1 MPALLIY
8 LFKVNIALI
17 LFCACYYLIFRK
29 LTFYTLNR
37 VYLITALLF
46 SSVYPLIDFS
56 NILPQHEVVKPL
68 QITNVQLIYSVS
80 NYGKT
85 VASQG
90 LENWWQYL
98 LIIFWA
104 GVTLMAIRLVL
115 QFASLF
121 NIYRRSIPQKIHNH
135 PVRIIKNEAS
145 AFSFWQSIYIN
156 PDKYSESEVKSVVA
170 HEQVHVRQ
178 WHTLDILLAEIS
190 LVFYWFN
197 PGIWLIK
204 KAISENL
211 EFITDREIL
220 KQGVNA
226 KNYQYSLL
234 YASFNTSPN
243 AVVNHFNISTIKKR
257 IMMMNSKKSSVFSLG
272 RYGLMIPVVTAL
284 LLVFGTSKAELIKK
298 SINQADEISHKALNA
313 AKKIVLSTNDNVEEK
328 NKPNDKLNKRRP
340 VGTLLETAAG
350 TEPIIGAT
358 KISTDTPKV
367 KAFLKNALK
376 SGPSADSVY
385 YLLNGKPINYEQM
398 QKIDPYSI
406 ESVSVLK
413 GAAATSLFGDIAWK
427 GAVLII
433 TKGQANS
440 TDVQR
445 IMQRIPAANTV
456 EKTSSIQG
464 NHPNNA
470 TGSVSSYEKND
481 STAATSDNVGQRPVI
496 AIGSKIKDREIT
508 VRGFASPQKKV
519 TVGPN
524 GSLREVITHGYPIH
538 NTAIQKSKL
547 ASPLFIINGKPASK
561 QDFDKLDPNK
571 IEKLEI
577 AKDSSA
583 KAIWGAIAKDGVI
596 MITTREGIKGKAQN

>member
-17 LFCACYYLIFRK
+17 LFCASYYLIFWK

-46 SSVYPLIDFS
+46 SPVYPLIDFS
-56 NILPQHEVVKPL
+56 DILPHHEVVKPL
-68 QITNVQLIYSVS
+68 QITNVQLTYSVAT
-80 NYGKT
+80 YGKT
-85 VASQG
+85 AGSQG

-121 NIYRRSIPQKIHNH
+121 NIYQRSIPQKIHNY
-135 PVRIIKNEAS
+135 PVRVIENEAS

-156 PDKYSESEVKSVVA
+156 PDKYSESEIKSVVA
-170 HEQVHVRQ
+170 HEQVHVKQ

-220 KQGVNA
+220 KQGVDA

-257 IMMMNSKKSSVFSLG
+257 IMMMNAKKSSVFSLT
-272 RYGLMIPVVTAL
+272 RYGLMMPTVVAL
-284 LLVFGTSKAELIKK
+284 LLVFGTSKAELIKMSLK
-298 SINQADEISHKALNA
+298 RANEVTNKAL
-313 AKKIVLSTNDNVEEK
+313 
-328 NKPNDKLNKRRP
+328 
-340 VGTLLETAAG
+340 TAAQNVVFQSKDT
-350 TEPIIGAT
+350 TELKFNTIAQSHEERPAT
-358 KISTDTPKV
+358 TELKTIRGVTSTVQTAMSMTDTPKV
-367 KAFLKNALK
+367 KTVPKTTMLLRQG
-376 SGPSADSVY
+376 SDSTY
-385 YLLNGKPINYEQM
+385 YQVQIV
-398 QKIDPYSI
+398 DPNSI
-406 ESVSVLK
+406 ESITILK
-413 GAAATSLFGDIAWK
+413 GATATSLFGDIASK
-427 GAVLII
+427 GAALIV
-433 TKGQANS
+433 TKGKGNS
-440 TDVQR
+440 ADVQR

-470 TGSVSSYEKND
+470 TVSVLSYEKND
-481 STAATSDNVGQRPVI
+481 STAATSDNVGPRPVV

-508 VRGFASPQKKV
+508 VRGFASPQKKI

-524 GSLREVITHGYPIH
+524 GTLREVITQGYPTH

>member
-1 MPALLIY
+1 VTIMAFRLL
-8 LFKVNIALI
+8 
-17 LFCACYYLIFRK
+17 
-29 LTFYTLNR
+29 
-37 VYLITALLF
+37 
-46 SSVYPLIDFS
+46 
-56 NILPQHEVVKPL
+56 
-68 QITNVQLIYSVS
+68 
-80 NYGKT
+80 
-85 VASQG
+85 
-90 LENWWQYL
+90 
-98 LIIFWA
+98 
-104 GVTLMAIRLVL
+104 L

-121 NIYRRSIPQKIHNH
+121 KIYHRSVPQKIYNRQ
-135 PVRIIKNEAS
+135 VRVIDEEAS

-156 PDKYSESEVKSVVA
+156 PSKYSENEIKAVVV
-170 HEQVHVRQ
+170 HEDVHVKQ
-178 WHTLDILLAEIS
+178 WHTLDILLAEVS

-211 EFITDREIL
+211 EFFTDREIL

-257 IMMMNSKKSSVFSLG
+257 IIMMNAKKSSAFSLG
-272 RYGLMIPVVTAL
+272 RYSIMIPIVAAL

-298 SINQADEISHKALNA
+298 SINQADEITRKALAA
-313 AKKIVLSTNDNVEEK
+313 AKKIVLSTNDNAETK
-328 NKPNDKLNKRRP
+328 YKPNDKLNKIRP
-340 VGTLLETAAG
+340 VGTQLETAAG
-350 TEPIIGAT
+350 VVPIIEAT
-358 KISTDTPKV
+358 RISTDTPKV
-367 KAFLKNALK
+367 KAFQKNAFI
-376 SGPSADSVY
+376 SGPSADSAY
-385 YLLNGKPINYEQM
+385 YLLNGKPINYAQM
-398 QKIDPYSI
+398 QKIDPHSI
-406 ESVSVLK
+406 ESISVLK
-413 GAAATSLFGDIAWK
+413 GAAGTSLFGDIASK

-445 IMQRIPAANTV
+445 IIQRVPGATTV
-456 EKTSSIQG
+456 EKTSSNKD

-481 STAATSDNVGQRPVI
+481 STASTSDNVGPRPFI

-508 VRGFASPQKKV
+508 VRGFASPQKKI

-524 GSLREVITHGYPIH
+524 ESLREVITQGYATD
-538 NTAIQKSKL
+538 NTTIQKSKL
-547 ASPLFIINGKPASK
+547 ANPLFIINGKPASK